1 MLLMSVRV
9 RPWSERLVRSSSGRL
24 TSRMPSSPLAT
35 VIGDAMVCD
44 RVPLGPLTVTS
55 ESSIATSTPDGTA
68 MGSLPMRDMLLSLPG
83 LSWSGSPDVGEDF
96 AAHALLVRLAVGQ
109 QSLRRRDDRDA
120 EATEDLG
127 QVGALGVDAQAGLAD
142 AAHARDGALPVAAVL
157 ERHGQRLADGGLA
170 LGAAVV
176 GDVVGG
182 GVTLLLEG
190 LREAGLHLAVGHRHH
205 VVVRLVGVA
214 QTREHVCDRVSHR
227 HDVVLSRRGFLRL
240 TAWGPSTCVRE
251 LPGGLGDAG
260 ELAAVGHLPQADPAQ

>member
-9 RPWSERLVRSSSGRL
+9 RPWSERLLRSSSGRC

-35 VIGDAMVCD
+35 VIGAAMVCD

-55 ESSIATSTPDGTA
+55 DSSIATSTPDGTA

-142 AAHARDGALPVAAVL
+142 AADARDRALPVAAVL
-157 ERHGQRLADGGLA
+157 ERDRQRLADRGLA
-170 LGAAVV
+170 LGGDVV

-182 GVTLLLEG
+182 DVALLLED
-190 LREAGLHLAVGHRHH
+190 LREAGLQLAVDG
-205 VVVRLVGVA
+205 LGAAAALAAGVA
-214 QTREHVCDRVSHR
+214 ADSE
-227 HDVVLSRRGFLRL
+227 LRL
-240 TAWGPSTCVRE
+240 AS
-251 LPGGLGDAG
+251 GLDL
-260 ELAAVGHLPQADPAQ
+260 ESSLRHVSSP